1 MNPTKKIAY
10 LVNQYPKVS
19 HSFIRREIL
28 GLELLGFSVL
38 RLSVRGWNDELV
50 DPVDILER
58 GKTTYIL
65 QAGFIKLLLSSLMV
79 LIQSPLR
86 WIKTLNAAIKMSKGS
101 DKSVFLHL
109 VYFVESCSILAILKK
124 HKIDHLHVHF
134 GTNPAEV
141 AMLTRLLGG
150 PTYSF
155 TVHGPEEFDK
165 PLALKLSEKIKYS
178 AFVVAISSFGKS
190 QLCRWIPYSEWPKVH
205 VVHCGLDAS
214 FYGVKDAPIPSLNRI
229 VCVGRLCEQK
239 GQLLL
244 VDAVAKLIK
253 AGISI
258 ELVLGGDGEMRSQI
272 EDRIR
277 AHGINKNVRIT
288 GWISSE
294 QVRDEIQQAKCL
306 VLPSFAEGLPVVIME
321 SMALKRPVLTTYIAG
336 IPELVQDQKHGFLF
350 PAGDVDA
357 LCESI
362 KKLVDLNVDQLH
374 AMGDAAY
381 TQVLKRHRIESEVE
395 KLAFLIEHH

>member
-1 MNPTKKIAY
+1 MSDTKKIAY

-28 GLELLGFSVL
+28 GLEQLGFSVL
-38 RLSVRGWNDELV
+38 RLSIRGWNDELV
-50 DPVDILER
+50 DLIDIQER
-58 GKTTYIL
+58 KNTHYIL
-65 QAGFIKLLLSSLMV
+65 RQGLISLLKTSFV
-79 LIQSPLR
+79 VFVQTPVR
-86 WIKTLNAAIKMSKGS
+86 WINTLFTAIKFSKGS
-101 DKSVFLHL
+101 DKPLLLHL
-109 VYFVESCSILAILKK
+109 VYFMEACSILTILKK
-124 HKIDHLHVHF
+124 HNIDHLHVHF

-141 AMLTRLLGG
+141 AMFTRLLGG

-165 PLALKLSEKIKYS
+165 PIALKLNEKIKNS

-190 QLCRWIPYSEWPKVH
+190 QLCRWIPYVEWPKVH

-214 FYGVKDAPIPSLNRI
+214 FYMVKDIPLPSNNRI
-229 VCVGRLCEQK
+229 VCIGRLCEQK

-244 VDAVAKLIK
+244 IDAVAKLI
-253 AGISI
+253 ADGISV
-258 ELVLGGDGEMRSQI
+258 ELILGGDGEMRSQI
-272 EDRIR
+272 EERI
-277 AHGINKNVRIT
+277 HLYGIAKNVRIT

-294 QVRDEIQQAKCL
+294 QVRNEIQQAKCL

-321 SMALKRPVLTTYIAG
+321 AMALKRPVLTTYIAG

-362 KKLVDLNVDQLH
+362 KKLLDLELSELK

-381 TQVLKRHRIESEVE
+381 TQVLQRHKIESEVE
-395 KLAFLIEHH
+395 KLAFIIEHL